1 MRAAP
6 SRAIPIVALAT
17 LLALSGC
24 GINPVAPVGTAAKV
38 AGTAVVTTAKVAGTV
53 VTTTANVATAP
64 ARAFY
69 SPGMSVANPL
79 SASEAQCRRDLKRMK
94 VRFTPVSPVE
104 GPGQCGIPN
113 PVKVTAL
120 SRRIQMSPPAT
131 LNCEAALAAAK
142 WAHRELAPA
151 ARRRY
156 ASNVKRIRHM
166 SAYSCRRI
174 RGTSRLSEHG
184 KGNALD
190 IGAIEL
196 GNGRTIKVRRK
207 GFFAFR
213 EKSFMRAIRK
223 GACEHFNTVLGPG
236 SDRDHADHFHFD
248 LKARRSGKK
257 YCDL

>member
-1 MRAAP
+1 MRA
-6 SRAIPIVALAT
+6 SVAILAFP
-17 LLALSGC
+17 LLLSGC
-24 GINPVAPVGTAAKV
+24 GVNPVAPVGTAAKV

-53 VTTTANVATAP
+53 VTTTADVVTAP
-64 ARAFY
+64 VRVFNAPAI
-69 SPGMSVANPL
+69 GLANPL
-79 SASEAQCRRDLKRMK
+79 TVAEAQCRRELERLK
-94 VRFTPVSPVE
+94 VSFAPVAPVD
-104 GPGQCGIPN
+104 GPGQCGIAN
-113 PVKVTAL
+113 PVKVSKL
-120 SRRIQMSPPAT
+120 SRRIALSPPAV
-131 LNCEAALAAAK
+131 LNCETALAAAK

-166 SAYSCRRI
+166 SAYSCRHI

-196 GNGRTIKVRRK
+196 GNGRVIKVRKK

-213 EKSFMRAIRK
+213 EKGFMRAIRK
-223 GACEHFNTVLGPG
+223 GACEHFTTVLGPG

-248 LKARRSGKK
+248 LKKRASGGT